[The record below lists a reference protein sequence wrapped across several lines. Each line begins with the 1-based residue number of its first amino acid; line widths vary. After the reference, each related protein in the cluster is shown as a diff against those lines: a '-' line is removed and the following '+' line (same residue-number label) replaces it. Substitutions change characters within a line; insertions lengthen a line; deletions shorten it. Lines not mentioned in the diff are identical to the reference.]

1 MDTSFRAETGASPD
15 ELFAV
20 VSDLNTY
27 PSWID
32 LVHRV
37 EPIGDHGECAAIAS
51 GVDEDGTGPTWFVTL
66 RAQLGPLA
74 RSKRLRM
81 ARTMVTSPAN
91 NDGHGL
97 VRFDRREI
105 DGRDHSPWTM
115 EVTVEPTSGSAASVA
130 VCRLHY
136 GGGMWNGLLEG
147 SLDLVARR
155 SVTRLQDLVSPP
167 ATSSNQP
174 TGP

>member
-15 ELFAV
+15 QLFAV

-27 PSWID
+27 PSWNEI
-32 LVHRV
+32 VHRV
-37 EPIGDHGECAAIAS
+37 EPIDDHAD
-51 GVDEDGTGPTWFVTL
+51 GVDPVGVDGVNRNAAEPTWFVTL
-66 RAQLGPLA
+66 RARLGPLA

-81 ARTMVTSPAN
+81 ARTMLESPAD

-97 VRFDRREI
+97 VRFDRREV
-105 DGRDHSPWTM
+105 DGRDHAPWTM
-115 EVTVEPTSGSAASVA
+115 EVTVEPASGPALSVA

-136 GGGMWNGLLEG
+136 GGGMWSGLLEG

-155 SVTRLQDLVSPP
+155 SVVRLQDLVGPP
-167 ATSSNQP
+167 V
-174 TGP
+174 TG